1 MNSLK
6 LYRGAD
12 VIGIVTDPEQEGP
25 QITADLE
32 LTAAAVNHQEVIDYI
47 LSKKEPG
54 QDPPESLNL
63 WKVGLSRMRTE
74 RRRQSSLLLFI
85 LVLNLF
91 PGAGSTLDF
100 DYLFIPT

>member
-1 MNSLK
+1 MNSLG

-25 QITADLE
+25 QTTAGLE
-32 LTAAAVNHQEVIDYI
+32 LTAAAASHQEVIGYI

-63 WKVGLSRMRTE
+63 WEDWFIEDENGEKKAIHPSAIYPVA
-74 RRRQSSLLLFI
+74 SLFH
-85 LVLNLF
+85 
-91 PGAGSTLDF
+91 GAGGAQSR
-100 DYLFIPT
+100 IE

>member
-63 WKVGLSRMRTE
+63 WEGW
-74 RRRQSSLLLFI
+74 FI
-85 LVLNLF
+85 EDENGEKKAIQPPAIY
-91 PGAGSTLDF
+91 PGAKFVSWRWKHPRL
-100 DYLFIPT
+100 

>member
-1 MNSLK
+1 MNLLK

-25 QITADLE
+25 QTTAGLE
-32 LTAAAVNHQEVIDYI
+32 LTPAAADHQEVIDYI

-63 WKVGLSRMRTE
+63 WE
-74 RRRQSSLLLFI
+74 DWFI
-85 LVLNLF
+85 EDENGEKKAIHPPAIY
-91 PGAGSTLDF
+91 PGAKFVSWRWKRTK
-100 DYLFIPT
+100 TN